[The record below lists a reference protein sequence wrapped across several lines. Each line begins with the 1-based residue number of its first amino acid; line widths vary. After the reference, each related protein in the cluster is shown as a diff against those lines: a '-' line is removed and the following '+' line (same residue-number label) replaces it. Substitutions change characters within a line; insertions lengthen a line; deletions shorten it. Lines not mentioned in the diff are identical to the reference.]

1 MTGKSSRWTPIVAVL
16 ACLLAGQAGAAN
28 WQMILSD
35 AGRKMEIDRAS
46 IRPTEGAKILAW
58 ARIVF
63 EQPMADA
70 RSGGSYRVIE
80 ALNRYDCKTR
90 SFTTLKRVYR
100 KDEHERLRE
109 EENDSPVELPVR
121 SGSLDEKVLKIAC
134 RPSGFAGVRQD
145 FEKVVQEANEAAA
158 ELRKANE
165 GQLKKEVLKA
175 DIASRAARQAAT
187 KPAAKTKVAVQP
199 KPEPRA
205 TTPVRV
211 APVMAARATP
221 RPPVASVVEPA
232 AKDVHWA
239 YEGPGGP
246 ENWARLNAENRLCAS
261 GQRQSPI
268 DIIDGI
274 RVDLP
279 PIEFRYKPS
288 LFSIVD
294 NGHTIEVG
302 VSENGISLL
311 GKDYR
316 LVNLHFH
323 RPAEERIAGKA
334 FDMVAHLVHR
344 ADDGRLAVV
353 ALLLEPGPEHPVI
366 QTLWNHL
373 PLEPNEPVRSPTTA
387 IDLGQLLPGERG
399 YYTYMG
405 SLTTPPCTEGVQ
417 WLVMKQ
423 PVAMSAAQIEIFTR
437 FYRHNARPVQPTN
450 GRLIKE
456 SR

>member
-1 MTGKSSRWTPIVAVL
+1 MTGQSNRWAPIVAAL

-28 WQMILSD
+28 WQIILSET
-35 AGRKMEIDRAS
+35 GRKMEIDRAS
-46 IRPTEGAKILAW
+46 IRPTEGDKTLAW

-63 EQPMADA
+63 DKPMADTQ
-70 RSGGSYRVIE
+70 SGGSYRVIE

-100 KDEHERLRE
+100 KDEQERLRE
-109 EENDSPVELPVR
+109 EENDNPAELPVR

-175 DIASRAARQAAT
+175 DIASRTARQTAT
-187 KPAAKTKVAVQP
+187 KPAAKTTVAASA
-199 KPEPRA
+199 KPGPRA
-205 TTPVRV
+205 ATPTPIRAAPASPTTLKPPSTAAFESVVIPVRW
-211 APVMAARATP
+211 
-221 RPPVASVVEPA
+221 SY
-232 AKDVHWA
+232 D
-239 YEGPGGP
+239 GPGGP
-246 ENWARLNAENRLCAS
+246 ENWAQLSPENRLCAS

-268 DIIDGI
+268 DIVDGI
-274 RVDLP
+274 GVDLP

-288 LFSIVD
+288 LFNIVD
-294 NGHTIEVG
+294 NGHTIEVRVG
-302 VSENGISLL
+302 ENGIGLL

-316 LVNLHFH
+316 LVHMHFH
-323 RPAEERIAGKA
+323 RPAEERVAGKA
-334 FDMVAHLVHR
+334 FEMVAHLVHR

-353 ALLLEPGPEHPVI
+353 AVLLETGPEHPVI

-373 PLEPNEPVRSPTTA
+373 PLERNEPVQSPTTA
-387 IDLGQLLPGERG
+387 IDLGQLLPAERS

-423 PVAMSAAQIEIFTR
+423 PVAISTAQIEIFTR